1 MTSDSFIP
9 GCRREGGDILLN
21 LRVQP
26 RASRTEWAGSLGEA
40 VKLRL
45 TSPPVDG
52 EANAELVKWLAKAFG
67 VAKAAVIIEAGDT
80 GRNKRI
86 RIKAAQKIPDALRDG

>member
-1 MTSDSFIP
+1 MT
-9 GCRREGGDILLN
+9 

-26 RASRTEWAGSLGEA
+26 RASRTEWSGSLGDA

-52 EANAELVKWLAKAFG
+52 KANAELTKWLSKEFG
-67 VAKAAVIIEAGDT
+67 VPKSSIVIESGET

-86 RIKAAQKIPDALRDG
+86 RIHGATKIPALLISN